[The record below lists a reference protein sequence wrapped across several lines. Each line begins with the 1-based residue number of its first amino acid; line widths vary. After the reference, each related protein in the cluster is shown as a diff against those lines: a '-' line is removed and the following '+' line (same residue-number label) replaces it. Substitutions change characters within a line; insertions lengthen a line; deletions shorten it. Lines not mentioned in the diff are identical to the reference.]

1 MQLHELAWTD
11 QQGHPYRLT
20 ALDDGQFILQ
30 VGEQKV
36 ILKDV
41 EALDGL
47 HRATALVKH
56 PKGEAH
62 AAPIVT
68 TPSQEETRP
77 LDVNFPTKV
86 RNAVL
91 IMAALAVAILALDV
105 FKRFS

>member
-20 ALDDGQFILQ
+20 ALDDGQFTLQ
-30 VGEQKV
+30 VGDQNV

-47 HRATALVKH
+47 HRATALVRH
-56 PKGEAH
+56 PTGETLS
-62 AAPIVT
+62 APTVT
-68 TPSQEETRP
+68 TPVQEETRP

-105 FKRFS
+105 FVRFS